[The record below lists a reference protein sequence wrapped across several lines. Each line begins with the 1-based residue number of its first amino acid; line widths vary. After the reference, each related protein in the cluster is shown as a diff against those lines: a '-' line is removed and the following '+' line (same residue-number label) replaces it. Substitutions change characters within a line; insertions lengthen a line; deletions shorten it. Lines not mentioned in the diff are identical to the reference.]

1 MGVLDDKT
9 DTQLGQSIVAELA
22 KAQNEISCAK
32 RDLEKA
38 SNRITFS
45 LALQNSMMNRKK
57 DEQK

>member
-1 MGVLDDKT
+1 MGVIDDKT
-9 DTQLGQSIVAELA
+9 DIELGQSIVAELA

-45 LALQNSMMNRKK
+45 LALQNTLINRQK
-57 DEQK
+57 DKRI

>member
-1 MGVLDDKT
+1 MGVIDDKT
-9 DTQLGQSIVAELA
+9 DTELGQSIVAELA

-45 LALQNSMMNRKK
+45 LALQNTLINRQK
-57 DEQK
+57 DKRI

>member
-1 MGVLDDKT
+1 MGVIDDKT
-9 DTQLGQSIVAELA
+9 DIELGQSIVAELA

-45 LALQNSMMNRKK
+45 LALQNTLINRQK
-57 DEQK
+57 DKQI

>member
-9 DTQLGQSIVAELA
+9 DTELGQSIIAELA

-32 RDLEKA
+32 RDLDKA

-45 LALQNSMMNRKK
+45 LALQNTLINRQK
-57 DEQK
+57 DKRI